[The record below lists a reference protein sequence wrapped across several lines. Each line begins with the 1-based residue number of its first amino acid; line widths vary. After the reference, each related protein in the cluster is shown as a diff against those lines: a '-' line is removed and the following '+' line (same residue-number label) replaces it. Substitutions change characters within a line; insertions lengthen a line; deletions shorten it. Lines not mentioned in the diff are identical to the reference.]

1 MFFELQSKSSQESYV
16 RLLQIVG
23 SLSNLFSESD
33 IPYLYYRVAENIF
46 CRAFDANNYS
56 RADTSVDAGKNS
68 FGFGFGLKTFIYKQ
82 KGQCYEKIAEFN
94 KDRSRYKDINDLQEL
109 IKVISNLRN
118 KRINFA
124 KNSYDLDQI
133 IYHCV
138 VRQPGF
144 FILFEEEMNIIDI
157 DNIRD
162 IKEKNN
168 TIYFNDQ
175 VNEYSFNLS
184 KSTLFK
190 KFIINDQLH
199 RFEVNK
205 IEDPFTILEK
215 IYNDSQEILI
225 DNQQQQSFQFVILPL
240 YSTKTLP
247 KNVPEKSGLNQW
259 NAGGRLRHNKEVY
272 IPIPK
277 WIHKKFP
284 NFFPPR
290 DVSFQLKL
298 PDNTLLSAKVCQ
310 DDSKALMSNPNKDLG
325 EWLIDK
331 VLQLPSSQI
340 VTYEMLESI
349 GIDSVEVRK
358 IDDDYFEINFKE
370 LGSYEDFKEF
380 FNYGD

>member
-1 MFFELQSKSSQESYV
+1 MFFELQSKSSQQSYV

-68 FGFGFGLKTFIYKQ
+68 FGFGLKTFIYKQ

-215 IYNDSQEILI
+215 IYNESQEILI

>member
-1 MFFELQSKSSQESYV
+1 MFFELQPKSSQESYV

-68 FGFGFGLKTFIYKQ
+68 LGFGLKTFIYKP

-94 KDRSRYKDINDLQEL
+94 KDRSRYKDINDLQKL

-118 KRINFA
+118 KRIDFA
-124 KNSYDLDQI
+124 KNSYGLNQI

-138 VRQPGF
+138 VRQAGF

-157 DNIRD
+157 DNIND
-162 IKEKNN
+162 VKEKNN

-205 IEDPFTILEK
+205 IEDPFTVLEK
-215 IYNDSQEILI
+215 IYNDSQESQEILI
-225 DNQQQQSFQFVILPL
+225 DNQRSFQFVILPL
-240 YSTKTLP
+240 YSTKILP

-298 PDNTLLSAKVCQ
+298 PDNKVLSAKVCQ

-349 GIDSVEVRK
+349 GIDCVEVRK